1 MKKFQ
6 KVVAIVAAIS
16 CMGGMPTYAATA
28 VDTSTAGVT
37 TGEVQADA
45 IYAGASEEVTVNV
58 SQGSTFTV
66 EIPKT
71 IALSGAK
78 GAENSAPYTVTVT
91 ADIPGDEFISVV
103 PDSTFKMSSSGK
115 EDIDAT
121 VTQAYTDFGVSKSI
135 KTDGTKLT
143 MSELM
148 AGVSTDGKVAVENLT
163 SGKWTGSFDFA
174 IAIN

>member
-1 MKKFQ
+1 MRKFQ

-16 CMGGMPTYAATA
+16 CIGGMPVYAATA

-45 IYAGASEEVTVNV
+45 IYAGAKEEVTVNV
-58 SQGSTFTV
+58 NQGSTFTV

-71 IALSGAK
+71 IVLSGKK

-103 PDSTFKMSSSGK
+103 PDSSFKMSSAGK
-115 EDIDAT
+115 TDIDAT
-121 VTQAYTDFGVSKSI
+121 VTQSFKEFGVSKSI
-135 KTDGTKLT
+135 KTDGTKIA

-148 AGVSTDGKVAVENLT
+148 AGVSTDGKVSVANLT
-163 SGKWTGSFDFA
+163 SGKWTGSFNFA